1 MLNYT
6 FTIFIVL
13 IKSVSTSICSYVYI
27 IIDLLVCACGYI
39 RMCICVFRRCML
51 KALQLKNKLRKIV
64 TSIRWSL
71 LSNYRLIYCFK
82 IMANQKFCYNNIF
95 HAYLFHLGDTTE
107 NNRYIIRNLL
117 FSTCFRILHI
127 NLISWAFQP
136 LFLFLKC
143 VVGFPLARTPKTS
156 VFTYSQW
163 RKIAEEITFFF

>member
-1 MLNYT
+1 
-6 FTIFIVL
+6 
-13 IKSVSTSICSYVYI
+13 
-27 IIDLLVCACGYI
+27 
-39 RMCICVFRRCML
+39 
-51 KALQLKNKLRKIV
+51 
-64 TSIRWSL
+64 
-71 LSNYRLIYCFK
+71 
-82 IMANQKFCYNNIF
+82 MANQKFCNNNIF

-163 RKIAEEITFFF
+163 RKIAEEITFFFLSQRILFLVGMTASPRTHLSPNSNFRDILKERMTVQNSGSNVISLHVLVSGTNQTG